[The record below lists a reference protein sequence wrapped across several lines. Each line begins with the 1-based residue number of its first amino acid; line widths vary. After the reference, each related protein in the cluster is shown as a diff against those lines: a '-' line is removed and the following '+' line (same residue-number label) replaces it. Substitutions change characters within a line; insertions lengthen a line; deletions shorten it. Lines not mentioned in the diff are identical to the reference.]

1 MIIEVAGLGVGVAAV
16 FFWWRGRKPAQS
28 EVGDEQPELPETV
41 PEEPGDD
48 HGESEVGETLG
59 DYKLLMG
66 QRGQHSAQLFN
77 VVEDPS
83 EQHDLATEMPDKMQE
98 LMKRLAYWNSTAVGD
113 VAKQRGIP
121 EMAANPALHGG
132 VWTPWA

>member
-1 MIIEVAGLGVGVAAV
+1 
-16 FFWWRGRKPAQS
+16 
-28 EVGDEQPELPETV
+28 
-41 PEEPGDD
+41 
-48 HGESEVGETLG
+48 
-59 DYKLLMG
+59 MG
-66 QRGQHSAQLFN
+66 QKGQHSAQLFN